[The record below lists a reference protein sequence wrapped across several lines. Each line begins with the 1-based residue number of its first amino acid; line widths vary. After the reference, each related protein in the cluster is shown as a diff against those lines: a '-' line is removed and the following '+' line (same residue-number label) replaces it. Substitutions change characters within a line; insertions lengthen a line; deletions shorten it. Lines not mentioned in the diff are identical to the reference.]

1 MCRASGGILWASAHG
16 VVAGEG
22 GGMRVSF
29 QRGVMS
35 YLWNASSY
43 LVFSLGDT
51 DNEGEKEGGRE
62 GERVSE

>member
-1 MCRASGGILWASAHG
+1 
-16 VVAGEG
+16 
-22 GGMRVSF
+22 MRVSF

>member
-1 MCRASGGILWASAHG
+1 MSRVGRDTLGVSAWGGSWG
-16 VVAGEG
+16 GG